1 MQVFI
6 FANDAMFYA
15 CDNDL
20 NNLIKWLEHEAF
32 LTLECFERVFVFPG
46 PDRGP

>member
-20 NNLIKWLEHEAF
+20 NNLIKGLEHEAF
-32 LTLECFERVFVFPG
+32 LTIEWFERVFVFPG
-46 PDRGP
+46 LGPGP